1 MNIDP
6 DFEQSSELPSN
17 LVVTEV
23 RNLVV
28 RKPPRQH
35 RSEGIGSREL
45 VIWNGK
51 PVKNFKKFKKVSN
64 AVPCFSKMALNS

>member
-17 LVVTEV
+17 LVITEV

-28 RKPPRQH
+28 RKPPRQS
-35 RSEGIGSREL
+35 RSDDITSREL

-51 PVKNFKKFKKVSN
+51 PVKNFKKFKKVN
-64 AVPCFSKMALNS
+64 DAVPLTSKMVLNK